1 MADLE
6 RTQSTP
12 ALHTLDLQETRG
24 RQRQNTSAG
33 IHDPSPVSRSRSHS
47 GGSADG
53 LPPGAALVK
62 TQTTAKMHTT
72 LSAPREEDP
81 MRQSSDTEASDA
93 EGRPRAGDAPQ
104 TPEQAAPPRRES
116 HCLGP
121 KVEEP
126 RCRSER
132 CCWARRFCCRT
143 SEYSSIEEQL
153 SHGDSAKYR
162 PDIKTCQPLAG
173 LRRKRAELVTVRD
186 LIYHGNAHQIHRLIS
201 QVRDGVEHEGH
212 GVQFECSLLNDLL
225 TRKVPNLEA
234 LERQPEPYDPDGGST
249 PLPRSNTYDGKL
261 KNERAAMVVIDET
274 ESRGTDLQHT
284 SSSPS
289 RLPPQTDTTGLKGKA
304 HAEVMLQ
311 ALEVSP
317 TALSSLTRARV
328 SLLLIPG
335 SRLERAKIRSIA
347 E

>member
-1 MADLE
+1 MAE
-6 RTQSTP
+6 MARTQS
-12 ALHTLDLQETRG
+12 AQAMHSLDLQQEMRG

-33 IHDPSPVSRSRSHS
+33 IHDPSPVTRSRAHS
-47 GGSADG
+47 GGSDG

-62 TQTTAKMHTT
+62 TQTAAKMHTT
-72 LSAPREEDP
+72 LSAPGTEDP

-93 EGRPRAGDAPQ
+93 EGRAQPAPQ
-104 TPEQAAPPRRES
+104 TPEQPAAPPRRRES

-121 KVEEP
+121 RVEEP
-126 RCRSER
+126 RCRSEQ
-132 CCWARRFCCRT
+132 CCWGRRFCCGA
-143 SEYSSIEEQL
+143 SQPEYNRIDEQL
-153 SHGDSAKYR
+153 SHGESSKYR
-162 PDIKTCQPLAG
+162 PDIKTWQPLAG
-173 LRRKRAELVTVRD
+173 LRRVRAELVTVRD

-201 QVRDGVEHEGH
+201 QVRDGMESEGH
-212 GVQFECSLLNDLL
+212 GVQFECNLLNVLL

-234 LERQPEPYDPDGGST
+234 LEQPEPLVLEPDPSS
-249 PLPRSNTYDGKL
+249 PLPRQNTIDGKR
-261 KNERAAMVVIDET
+261 KGGVAMAAIDET
-274 ESRGTDLQHT
+274 ESREPDLQQT

-289 RLPPQTDTTGLKGKA
+289 RLPPQMDTTKGKA

-317 TALSSLTRARV
+317 AALSSLTHARV

-335 SRLERAKIRSIA
+335 SRPERAEIRSIA